1 MLTVRG
7 GGYMTEFNIDGDGDM
22 YSCRYDESQDDRF
35 CFNSD
40 GRYTSDE
47 LSDKF
52 NHSEEFVMTVETL
65 EFNEMVDT
73 TPVAA
78 SGTVS
83 DSGWRIGGI
92 MTGNWKSYPKIPN
105 YSIMNIPRDPGNA
118 SAYNLGFGFSK
129 THENVTLGVDFVYEP
144 IWSNTWANAAEPVT
158 TNDGGHIPVGGKTI
172 ENDFRFS
179 NKLLRMGIHEEGKR
193 FGYQLGIQVRS
204 IRYLLD
210 QYDYIENFQR
220 SQIEQWL
227 E

>member
-35 CFNSD
+35 GFNSD

-52 NHSEEFVMTVETL
+52 NHSQEFVMTVETL

-83 DSGWRIGGI
+83 DTEFIE
-92 MTGNWKSYPKIPN
+92 
-105 YSIMNIPRDPGNA
+105 A
-118 SAYNLGFGFSK
+118 
-129 THENVTLGVDFVYEP
+129 
-144 IWSNTWANAAEPVT
+144 
-158 TNDGGHIPVGGKTI
+158 DGGVWNYKIYTFNNALGAFQEHVLLQEDDTYFFNTHPATI
-172 ENDFRFS
+172 NLSVWLKAQR
-179 NKLLRMGIHEEGKR
+179 
-193 FGYQLGIQVRS
+193 
-204 IRYLLD
+204 
-210 QYDYIENFQR
+210 DYWHSTLQK
-220 SQIEQWL
+220 Q
-227 E
+227 